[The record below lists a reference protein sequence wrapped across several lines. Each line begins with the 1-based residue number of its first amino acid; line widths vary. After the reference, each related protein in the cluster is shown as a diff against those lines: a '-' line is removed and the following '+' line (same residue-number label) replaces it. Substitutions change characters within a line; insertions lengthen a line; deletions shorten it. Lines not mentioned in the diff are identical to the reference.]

1 MKEPKFFSGRN
12 VLILF
17 VLLLVVGTS
26 AAVYFKK
33 RPNDDRLKASGTVEV
48 TQVQFAPLA
57 GGRIEEL
64 TIKEA
69 DHVEKGQLIA
79 RLSLDGADDEVKM
92 AEFALAA
99 ARAQL
104 EELNNG
110 FRKEDIAG
118 ARAEVDALRSSTR
131 PLPPQTAEQAGRDE
145 RRFSELAADG
155 VVAKRDAE
163 LSAEA
168 AKSSRSAVRAAEEQ
182 LRLLENG
189 ARSEQIAAAQ
199 ANAERAEA
207 AYKKAKTL
215 VGYKEFYS
223 PADGVVLTKNYEVG
237 DVVNAGAPIATL
249 GDMEDCWVKLYIPSS
264 QLGRVKLGSECR
276 VRRDAFPDRE
286 VEASVSEVNQQAEY
300 NPRMSLTQKEREN
313 MVFWIKVRIKNTE
326 GVIKPGMP
334 ADVTVL

>member
-48 TQVQFAPLA
+48 TQVQLAPLA

-110 FRKEDIAG
+110 FRKEDIAK
-118 ARAEVDALRSSTR
+118 ARAEVDARR
-131 PLPPQTAEQAGRDE
+131 ARAEQAGRDE

-155 VVAKRDAE
+155 VVAKSDAE

-237 DVVNAGAPIATL
+237 DVVNAGAPIATI

-264 QLGRVKLGSECR
+264 QLGRVKLGSECS
-276 VRRDAFPDRE
+276 VRIDAFPDRE
-286 VEASVSEVNQQAEY
+286 FEASVSEVNQQAEY

-313 MVFWIKVRIKNTE
+313 MVFWIKVRIKNAE

>member
-48 TQVQFAPLA
+48 TQVQLAPLA

-69 DHVEKGQLIA
+69 DRVEKGQLIA

-110 FRKEDIAG
+110 FRKEDIAR
-118 ARAEVDALRSSTR
+118 ARAEVDARR
-131 PLPPQTAEQAGRDE
+131 ARAEQAGRDE
-145 RRFSELAADG
+145 RRFSELAAVG

-168 AKSSRSAVRAAEEQ
+168 AQSSRSAVKAAEEQ

-223 PADGVVLTKNYEVG
+223 PTDGVVLTKNYEVG

-264 QLGRVKLGSECR
+264 QLGRVKLGSECS
-276 VRRDAFPDRE
+276 VRIDAFPNRE
-286 VEASVSEVNQQAEY
+286 FEASVSEVNQQAEY

-313 MVFWIKVRIKNTE
+313 MVFWIKVRIKNAE

>member
-48 TQVQFAPLA
+48 TQVQLAPLA

-69 DHVEKGQLIA
+69 DHVERGQLIA

-110 FRKEDIAG
+110 FRKEDIAR
-118 ARAEVDALRSSTR
+118 ARAEVDARR
-131 PLPPQTAEQAGRDE
+131 ARAEQAGRDE

-276 VRRDAFPDRE
+276 VRIDAFPDRE
-286 VEASVSEVNQQAEY
+286 FEASVSEVNQQAEY

>member
-48 TQVQFAPLA
+48 TQVQLAPLA

-69 DHVEKGQLIA
+69 DRVEKGQLIA

-110 FRKEDIAG
+110 FRKEDIAR
-118 ARAEVDALRSSTR
+118 ARAEVDARR
-131 PLPPQTAEQAGRDE
+131 ARAEQAGRDE
-145 RRFSELAADG
+145 KRFSELAADG

-264 QLGRVKLGSECR
+264 QLGRVKLGSECS
-276 VRRDAFPDRE
+276 VRIDAFPDRE
-286 VEASVSEVNQQAEY
+286 FEASVSEVNQQAEY

>member
-48 TQVQFAPLA
+48 TQVQLAPLA

-69 DHVEKGQLIA
+69 DRVEKGQLIA

-110 FRKEDIAG
+110 FRKEDIAR
-118 ARAEVDALRSSTR
+118 ARAEVDARR
-131 PLPPQTAEQAGRDE
+131 ARAEQAGRDE
-145 RRFSELAADG
+145 KRFSELAADG

-168 AKSSRSAVRAAEEQ
+168 AKSSRSAVKAAEEQ

-223 PADGVVLTKNYEVG
+223 PTDGVVLTKNYEVG

-249 GDMEDCWVKLYIPSS
+249 GDMEDCWVKL
-264 QLGRVKLGSECR
+264 GSECS
-276 VRRDAFPDRE
+276 VRIDAFPNRE
-286 VEASVSEVNQQAEY
+286 FEASVSEVNQQAEY

-313 MVFWIKVRIKNTE
+313 MVFWIKVRIKNAE

>member
-48 TQVQFAPLA
+48 TQVQLAPLA

-92 AEFALAA
+92 AEYALAA

-110 FRKEDIAG
+110 FRKEDIAR
-118 ARAEVDALRSSTR
+118 ARAEVDARR
-131 PLPPQTAEQAGRDE
+131 ARAEQAGRDE

-168 AKSSRSAVRAAEEQ
+168 AKSSRSAVKAAEEQ

-276 VRRDAFPDRE
+276 VRIDAFPDRE
-286 VEASVSEVNQQAEY
+286 FEASVSEVNQQAEY

-313 MVFWIKVRIKNTE
+313 MVFWIKVRIKNAE

>member
-48 TQVQFAPLA
+48 TQVQLAPLA

-110 FRKEDIAG
+110 FRKEDIAR
-118 ARAEVDALRSSTR
+118 ARAEVDARR
-131 PLPPQTAEQAGRDE
+131 ARAEQAGRDE

-264 QLGRVKLGSECR
+264 QLGRVKLGSECS
-276 VRRDAFPDRE
+276 VRIDAFPERE
-286 VEASVSEVNQQAEY
+286 FEASVSEVNQQAEY

>member
-48 TQVQFAPLA
+48 TQVQLAPLA

-110 FRKEDIAG
+110 FRKEDIAK
-118 ARAEVDALRSSTR
+118 ARAEVDARR
-131 PLPPQTAEQAGRDE
+131 ARAEQAGRDE

-237 DVVNAGAPIATL
+237 DVVNAGAPIATI

-264 QLGRVKLGSECR
+264 QLGRVKLGSECS
-276 VRRDAFPDRE
+276 VRIDAFPNRE
-286 VEASVSEVNQQAEY
+286 FEASVSEVNQQAEY

-313 MVFWIKVRIKNTE
+313 MVFWIKVRIKNAE

>member
-48 TQVQFAPLA
+48 TQVQLAPLA

-69 DHVEKGQLIA
+69 DRVERGQLIA

-110 FRKEDIAG
+110 FRKEDIAR
-118 ARAEVDALRSSTR
+118 ARAEVDARR
-131 PLPPQTAEQAGRDE
+131 ARAEQAGRDE

-276 VRRDAFPDRE
+276 VRIDAFPDRE
-286 VEASVSEVNQQAEY
+286 FEASVSEVNQQAEY

-313 MVFWIKVRIKNTE
+313 MVFWIKVRIKNAE

>member
-48 TQVQFAPLA
+48 TQVQLAPLA

-110 FRKEDIAG
+110 FRKEDIAR
-118 ARAEVDALRSSTR
+118 ARAEVDARR
-131 PLPPQTAEQAGRDE
+131 ARAEQAGRDE
-145 RRFSELAADG
+145 KRFSELAADG

-168 AKSSRSAVRAAEEQ
+168 AKSSRSAVKAAEEQ

-223 PADGVVLTKNYEVG
+223 PTDGVVLTKNYEVG

-264 QLGRVKLGSECR
+264 QLGRVKLGSECS
-276 VRRDAFPDRE
+276 VRIDAFPDRE
-286 VEASVSEVNQQAEY
+286 FEASVSEVNQQAEY

-313 MVFWIKVRIKNTE
+313 MVFWIKVRIKNAE

>member
-48 TQVQFAPLA
+48 TQVQLAPLA

-110 FRKEDIAG
+110 FRKEDIAK
-118 ARAEVDALRSSTR
+118 ARAEVDARR
-131 PLPPQTAEQAGRDE
+131 ARAEQAGRDE

-237 DVVNAGAPIATL
+237 DVVNAGAPIATI

-264 QLGRVKLGSECR
+264 QLGWV
-276 VRRDAFPDRE
+276 
-286 VEASVSEVNQQAEY
+286 
-300 NPRMSLTQKEREN
+300 
-313 MVFWIKVRIKNTE
+313 
-326 GVIKPGMP
+326 
-334 ADVTVL
+334 

>member
-48 TQVQFAPLA
+48 TQVQLAPLA

-110 FRKEDIAG
+110 FRKEDIAR
-118 ARAEVDALRSSTR
+118 ARAEVDARR
-131 PLPPQTAEQAGRDE
+131 ARAEQAGRDE

-189 ARSEQIAAAQ
+189 ARSEQRAAAQ

-276 VRRDAFPDRE
+276 VRIDAFPDRE
-286 VEASVSEVNQQAEY
+286 FEASVSEVNQQAEY

>member
-48 TQVQFAPLA
+48 TQVQLAPLA

-110 FRKEDIAG
+110 FRKEDIAR
-118 ARAEVDALRSSTR
+118 ARAEVDARR
-131 PLPPQTAEQAGRDE
+131 ARAEQAGRDE

-276 VRRDAFPDRE
+276 VRIDAFPDRE
-286 VEASVSEVNQQAEY
+286 FEASVSEVNQQAEY

>member
-48 TQVQFAPLA
+48 TQVQLAPLA

-69 DHVEKGQLIA
+69 DRVEKGQLIA

-110 FRKEDIAG
+110 FRKEDIAR
-118 ARAEVDALRSSTR
+118 ARAEVDARR
-131 PLPPQTAEQAGRDE
+131 ARAEQAGRDE
-145 RRFSELAADG
+145 KRFSELAADC

-168 AKSSRSAVRAAEEQ
+168 AKSSRSAVKAAEEQ

-223 PADGVVLTKNYEVG
+223 PTDGVVLTKNYEVG

-264 QLGRVKLGSECR
+264 QLGRVKLGSECS
-276 VRRDAFPDRE
+276 VRIDAFPNRE
-286 VEASVSEVNQQAEY
+286 FEASVSEVNQQAEY

-313 MVFWIKVRIKNTE
+313 MVFWIKVRIKNAE

>member
-48 TQVQFAPLA
+48 TQVQLAPLA

-110 FRKEDIAG
+110 FRKEDIAR
-118 ARAEVDALRSSTR
+118 ARAEVDARR
-131 PLPPQTAEQAGRDE
+131 ARAEQAGRDE

-264 QLGRVKLGSECR
+264 QLGRVKLGSECS
-276 VRRDAFPDRE
+276 VRIDAFPDRE
-286 VEASVSEVNQQAEY
+286 FEASVSEVNQQAEY

>member
-48 TQVQFAPLA
+48 TQVQLAPLA

-92 AEFALAA
+92 AEIALAA

-110 FRKEDIAG
+110 FRKEDIAK
-118 ARAEVDALRSSTR
+118 ARAEVDARR
-131 PLPPQTAEQAGRDE
+131 ARAEQAGRDE

-237 DVVNAGAPIATL
+237 DVVNAGAPIATI

-264 QLGRVKLGSECR
+264 QLGRVKLGSECS
-276 VRRDAFPDRE
+276 VRIDAFPDRE
-286 VEASVSEVNQQAEY
+286 FEASVSEVNQQAEY

-313 MVFWIKVRIKNTE
+313 MVFWIKVRIKNAE

>member
-48 TQVQFAPLA
+48 TQVQLAPLA

-110 FRKEDIAG
+110 FRKEDIAR
-118 ARAEVDALRSSTR
+118 ARAEVDARR
-131 PLPPQTAEQAGRDE
+131 ARAEQAGRDE

-168 AKSSRSAVRAAEEQ
+168 AKSSRSAVKAAEEQ

-276 VRRDAFPDRE
+276 VRIDAFPDRE
-286 VEASVSEVNQQAEY
+286 FEASVSEVNQQAEY

>member
-48 TQVQFAPLA
+48 TQVQLAPLA

-69 DHVEKGQLIA
+69 DRVEKGQLIA

-110 FRKEDIAG
+110 FRKEDIAR
-118 ARAEVDALRSSTR
+118 ARAEVDARR
-131 PLPPQTAEQAGRDE
+131 ARAEQAGRDE
-145 RRFSELAADG
+145 RRFSELAAVG

-168 AKSSRSAVRAAEEQ
+168 AQSSRSAVRAAEEQ

-223 PADGVVLTKNYEVG
+223 PTDGVVLTKNYEVG

-264 QLGRVKLGSECR
+264 QLGRVKLGSECS
-276 VRRDAFPDRE
+276 VRIDAFPNRE
-286 VEASVSEVNQQAEY
+286 FEASVSEVNQQAEY

-313 MVFWIKVRIKNTE
+313 MVFWIKVRIKNAE

>member
-48 TQVQFAPLA
+48 TQVQLAPLA

-69 DHVEKGQLIA
+69 EHVEKGQLIA

-110 FRKEDIAG
+110 FRKEDIAR
-118 ARAEVDALRSSTR
+118 ARAEVDARR
-131 PLPPQTAEQAGRDE
+131 ARAEQAGRDE

-276 VRRDAFPDRE
+276 VRIDAFPDRE
-286 VEASVSEVNQQAEY
+286 FEASVSEVNQQAEY

>member
-48 TQVQFAPLA
+48 TQVQLAPLA

-92 AEFALAA
+92 AEYALAA

-110 FRKEDIAG
+110 FRKEDIAR
-118 ARAEVDALRSSTR
+118 ARAEVDARR
-131 PLPPQTAEQAGRDE
+131 ARAEQAGRDE

-168 AKSSRSAVRAAEEQ
+168 AKSSRSAVKAAEEQ

-189 ARSEQIAAAQ
+189 ARSEQIAAAR

-276 VRRDAFPDRE
+276 VRIDAFPDRE
-286 VEASVSEVNQQAEY
+286 FEASVSEVNQQAEY

>member
-48 TQVQFAPLA
+48 TQVQLAPLA

-69 DHVEKGQLIA
+69 DHVERGQLIA

-110 FRKEDIAG
+110 FRKEDIAR
-118 ARAEVDALRSSTR
+118 ARAEVDARR
-131 PLPPQTAEQAGRDE
+131 ARAEQAGRDE
-145 RRFSELAADG
+145 KRFSELAADG

-276 VRRDAFPDRE
+276 VRIDAFPDRE
-286 VEASVSEVNQQAEY
+286 FEASVSEVNQQAEY